1 MAAIQ
6 RSSMKD
12 QVYEIVKERI
22 FSGEYKS
29 GEEVKILTLSKELG
43 VSNTPIREALTML
56 VAEGLLTTSLNNK
69 FRVVELN
76 EKEMAELNEAISILL
91 TGGYKAAHKDGRDS
105 GLYEILKKRYDA
117 QIEAKKAGDQN
128 EYILRTLEF
137 DRSFIEVTGNEKLLK
152 IFDANNYLL
161 YLYVRYT
168 HWKETENTEKKLQ
181 EHEELMKAV
190 KAGDAELVQKLLE
203 EHYDEHYGV

>member
-76 EKEMAELNEAISILL
+76 EKEMADLNETISILL
-91 TGGYKAAHKDGRDS
+91 TGGYKAAHKDGRDFD
-105 GLYEILKKRYDA
+105 LYEMLKKRYDA
-117 QIEAKKAGDQN
+117 QIDAQKAGNQN

-137 DRSFIEVTGNEKLLK
+137 DRSFVEVTGNEKLIK

-181 EHEELMKAV
+181 EHKELIKAV
-190 KAGDAELVQKLLE
+190 KAGDADLVQKLLE
-203 EHYDEHYGV
+203 EHYDEHYSN